1 MIGLGLSIAC
11 RGHSVFGRAL
21 SAYFDTFGAS
31 NVLSCG
37 FGDDWIGD
45 GSALGQSLSSR
56 VGIAAATPSG
66 AGRATIASTLGRG
79 SAVFSLSGAAQPYN
93 AATGAKTQIVIARY
107 DASPTLGA
115 YSGLVANPD
124 GAGPSMIKRSGTAA
138 LILSTETSYV
148 DGIAANAIDNSAHVY
163 AVTNATASATT
174 PCRLG
179 NYNAVAGYNWVGPV
193 WHFAQL
199 SVTATPSQLATLQ
212 LALKQLYPFLP

>member
-1 MIGLGLSIAC
+1 MIGLGLNITR
-11 RGHSVFGRAL
+11 RGRSVFERTL
-21 SAYFDTFGAS
+21 SSYFDIFGAS

-45 GSALGQSLSSR
+45 GSALGQSLPSR

-93 AATGAKTQIVIARY
+93 AAIGAKTQVVVARY
-107 DASPTLGA
+107 DAAPTLGA
-115 YSGLVANPD
+115 YSGLIANPD
-124 GAGPSMIKRSGTAA
+124 GAGPSMIKRSGAAA
-138 LILSTETSYV
+138 LILSTETSYIDGAASNTV
-148 DGIAANAIDNSAHVY
+148 DNLTHVY

-179 NYNAVAGYNWVGPV
+179 NYNANAGYNWIGPI

-199 SVTATPSQLATLQ
+199 SITATPGQLANLQ
-212 LALKQLYPFLP
+212 YALKQLYPFLP